1 MSTVSR
7 DWFWRSRLALSP
19 SQALQWQVR
28 GEIRARPPLPRVRLA
43 LAPPARVRT
52 GHLGKAIQQS
62 CPRDN
67 DTIRIVC

>member
-1 MSTVSR
+1 MSTVR
-7 DWFWRSRLALSP
+7 QGLVLAIALSTVAFT
-19 SQALQWQVR
+19 STAMAGQ

-43 LAPPARVRT
+43 LTPPARVRT